1 MLDFHTT
8 SWLQQDRFVFGE
20 VFLNELLL
28 KLIFANSV
36 ILTRSQ
42 SHLVDSFVHSA
53 EHVTAR
59 FQLNARFANLHLSQ
73 LHSLLERFD
82 IFSRC
87 QLLSKLKWHEGT
99 SDLRKKYIRQLRY
112 SDSATHVKL
121 VYLVKVFAVVVA
133 SLCFVSIVILFFTS
147 LYTYAPD
154 ATDISFFKLLTF
166 SHFSDGFYFI
176 FFIKILK

>member
-1 MLDFHTT
+1 
-8 SWLQQDRFVFGE
+8 
-20 VFLNELLL
+20 
-28 KLIFANSV
+28 V

-87 QLLSKLKWHEGT
+87 QLLSKLK
-99 SDLRKKYIRQLRY
+99 
-112 SDSATHVKL
+112 
-121 VYLVKVFAVVVA
+121 
-133 SLCFVSIVILFFTS
+133 
-147 LYTYAPD
+147 
-154 ATDISFFKLLTF
+154 
-166 SHFSDGFYFI
+166 
-176 FFIKILK
+176 